1 MEQKKFV
8 HVEKMWEEA
17 ETTVNTKNING
28 SRWYESPI
36 GSLPSVTTVTG
47 FEKAEFFAKWR
58 KENPRESKRVLS
70 RGNQLHSTIEDYL
83 NNKEICLSDIPPIE
97 TELFLQMKEELDK
110 IDNIHELETPLWS
123 EATMLAGRVDC
134 VAEYD
139 GKLSIIDFKGSTRK
153 KRKKDITNYFLQ
165 ATAYAIAWQERTGI
179 PIHNFVI
186 LISSEDGIV
195 QVFQGDPINYAKE
208 LLDVIKRFHEQLTPT
223 VM

>member
-1 MEQKKFV
+1 MNQKNFN
-8 HVEKMWEEA
+8 HVEKVWVEEINDLS
-17 ETTVNTKNING
+17 TTDKNG
-28 SRWYESPI
+28 SRWYECPI

-47 FEKAEFFAKWR
+47 FEKAAFFAKWQR
-58 KENPRESKRVLS
+58 ENPKESKRVLA

-83 NNKEICLSDIPPIE
+83 NNEEIDLSSIPPVE
-97 TELFLQMKEELDK
+97 SQLFLQMKKELDK

-153 KRKKDITNYFLQ
+153 KRQKDITNYFLQ
-165 ATAYAIAWQERTGI
+165 ATAYAIAWQERTNI

-186 LISSEDGIV
+186 LISSEDGSV
-195 QVFQGDPINYAKE
+195 QAFQGNPVDYAKE
-208 LLDVIKRFHEQLTPT
+208 LLDVIKRFHDQFTPS
-223 VM
+223 ML